1 MNVWHSFN
9 LGKKSSFS
17 SFLYRCVTV
26 DPSEMTNIQK
36 PGEIAEK
43 AASDSL
49 SSEQN
54 GYVESAH
61 LTGLCRFSVK
71 SLTVS

>member
-1 MNVWHSFN
+1 
-9 LGKKSSFS
+9 
-17 SFLYRCVTV
+17 
-26 DPSEMTNIQK
+26 MTNIQK
-36 PGEIAEK
+36 PGEITEK

-49 SSEQN
+49 STEEN
-54 GYVESAH
+54 GYVESGH